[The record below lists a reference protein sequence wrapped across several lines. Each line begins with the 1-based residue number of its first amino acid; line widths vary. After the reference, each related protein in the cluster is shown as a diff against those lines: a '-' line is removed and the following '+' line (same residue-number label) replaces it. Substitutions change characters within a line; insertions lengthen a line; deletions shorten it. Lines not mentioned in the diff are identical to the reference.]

1 MHVFRV
7 TLCICIKSEVYG
19 RDTHAS
25 HKVCS
30 SEYYSSNLA
39 VRQSICVAYFT
50 PLSTNIFKYYIN
62 VYIFLFLFRFMSN
75 YFTSWMSG
83 PKGLVNLF
91 YSWLYL
97 TSVEMYTTEKN
108 KKTQVIPPLPA
119 LARNISCYARS
130 TLM

>member
-1 MHVFRV
+1 M
-7 TLCICIKSEVYG
+7 SEVYG
-19 RDTHAS
+19 RDTHAL

-30 SEYYSSNLA
+30 SEYYSSKLA

-50 PLSTNIFKYYIN
+50 LLSTIIFKYYIN

-75 YFTSWMSG
+75 SFTSWMSG

-97 TSVEMYTTEKN
+97 TSVEMYTTEKDR
-108 KKTQVIPPLPA
+108 KKTNYTT
-119 LARNISCYARS
+119 LANFSMKYLVMCKVYTDVGDIK
-130 TLM
+130 